1 MNPLTQGSRRWRL
14 LVNWMYGAA
23 AGLGG
28 VGALIT
34 GVVTAA
40 ANDGAFTES
49 GTPRDHVVG
58 VLAMLFLAAMCLDL
72 AYRRIRDALFLHRV
86 RRAEDADVTQGFVA
100 PVIYAYGTISAMALA
115 SVATAVPLWATLLIV
130 VGPPLV
136 LLGSRA
142 PGTWRVWRGRQAAR
156 AAAREA
162 ARPVVSTRNPRA
174 TRRTSRA
181 QRRGAS

>member
-1 MNPLTQGSRRWRL
+1 MSMNPFTQGSRRWRI
-14 LVNWMYGAA
+14 LVNWMYGVVTGMA
-23 AGLGG
+23 G

-34 GVVTAA
+34 GVATAA
-40 ANDGAFTES
+40 ADDGSFTES
-49 GTPRDHVVG
+49 GTTRDHVVS

-72 AYRRIRDALFLHRV
+72 AYWCIRNALSLHRV
-86 RRAEDADVTQGFVA
+86 RRAEDADVPQGFVA
-100 PVIYAYGTISAMALA
+100 TVIYAYGAISAMALA

-142 PGTWRVWRGRQAAR
+142 PKTWRAWRDRQAAR

-181 QRRGAS
+181 QRRG